1 MATLI
6 VTGKAD
12 FTQLKQEIAQLKATP
27 ITLRVDAKGF
37 DEISSKAIRAI
48 NAQARLTRAQ
58 NELAVAQEKTRQSAY
73 NLAAAQERT
82 RRQTQALGDEAA
94 KTAKKTESLWQ
105 SIVKNAKWYLISR
118 AVFGV
123 TRAFKDAIARMKNV
137 DDELVTVRKVTGFT
151 AEELETLEKQAY
163 KTASAYGVAADEY
176 LGSVAAFSRAGYKE
190 QSEALAELATKTQL
204 VGDTA
209 ADTAQQ
215 FLLSVDAAY
224 KYKGDIDALTKVL
237 DGANEIDNNYATSIE
252 KIAEGLGKVAPIA
265 SQAHVGIDELTAAIG
280 TVTAVTQRSGTE
292 AATALRALFLNII
305 GDTKTEIDEGVTWT
319 TGEIA
324 GLRDV
329 IKIYAKDAYEAAQA
343 TGKVIDPMEAI
354 GGLAKS
360 MQDGLLTESELM
372 AMVSDIGGKLRTSQ
386 LLAIV
391 ENWDMY
397 QSMIDDYAAA
407 AGSADREIES
417 MMDSWSRKVEVLKNT
432 WTEFISNTI
441 DTDWIK
447 GILDALTWLI
457 EGFDNLGNAIF
468 TVTGLLVAFN
478 TQKIADGIDKVLFS
492 FANLGAEL
500 GLVKRGAHE
509 AASGIG
515 KTATAASA
523 AGAAIGVLTAAITIA
538 VFAHNKYI
546 QNLREQAEEELK
558 ASEQAE
564 ASAIQHANLVNKFE
578 EAEAGSDSY
587 KEALKELANVLGEDM
602 PDSAEAAIT
611 KLKELTAEEATAMQ
625 VAAMASKA
633 AAGRQLEGDLFT
645 TAEYIWG
652 LGVARNSAGNAE
664 LNKEIEK
671 ILFTGGA
678 SIIRGS
684 DSGMAPGV
692 FTATTWDSKGLV
704 DYYNSLVKVRDLI
717 QQTAHDT
724 EDAALLEST
733 SYRNVVDAISL
744 LEEKG
749 MTAYKSAEEQ
759 EAQAQAL
766 SRVYADVA
774 LGLYDSQDA
783 YDAQIERVKENTE
796 WSEKEKELYIEM
808 AASVLPEFA
817 EAAQEAAAGLEDA
830 DEAARDLFKT
840 LDTLAGKL
848 KGVTAAFDEFD
859 ENGTL
864 SYSTLSDLH
873 EAFGDLTDIDNYISK
888 LADANLTGDGLRD
901 IMGEMTEKLIAQK
914 VAAGELTA
922 ADENLVAK
930 MLDEAGVANAA
941 KVAHALLAQ
950 AAKNTADQEQKAAD
964 AAENAATA
972 VSDVKSAAEG
982 ISRTGVNADGITTGF
997 GHIETA
1003 AYNAANAVF
1012 ALQQQL
1018 AGASSASSKFGDQ
1031 ATRSGHVKISKT
1043 SKTKVSVSDI
1053 VGKAQTAL
1061 SKSGIKWEW
1070 KSSIGSGSSGGS
1082 GGGGGGGYSSEEDET
1097 LAALEYAIKLLNSEL
1112 DLMDEQG
1119 KSEDELNAKRKEI
1132 QEALMAEIRYLEAIG
1147 GDQIDIND
1155 LYTEWWRIQNDI
1167 VGKQADSLKLEEM
1180 KAEVLKRQNDLLE
1193 AQRERTIRVYN
1204 AQTGQWEWIADE
1216 KAVKDAQEAYD
1227 EAMKDFTD
1235 AGGSLSAESLLSA
1248 PLGGADGMGPVSAG
1262 LLTAAGVARTG
1273 ATYSSTS
1280 TTTNN
1285 NGDVYTFGGVSLTQ
1299 EQAARLTVAELA
1311 RLARGLGVQN
1321 EA

>member
-37 DEISSKAIRAI
+37 DEISSKAIRAM

-58 NELAVAQEKTRQSAY
+58 NELAVAQEKTQQSAY
-73 NLAAAQERT
+73 NLAAAQEKT
-82 RRQTQALGDEAA
+82 KRQTQALGDEAA

-105 SIVKNAKWYLISR
+105 SIVKNAKWYLISG
-118 AVFGV
+118 AVSGV
-123 TRAFKDAIARMKNV
+123 TRSFKEAIATMKDV

-151 AEELETLEKQAY
+151 AEELEALEKQAY

-176 LGSVAAFSRAGYKE
+176 LGSVAAFARAGYKG
-190 QSEALAELATKTQL
+190 QSDALAELATKTQL
-204 VGDTA
+204 VGDTTA
-209 ADTAQQ
+209 ETAQQ

-224 KYKGDIDALTKVL
+224 KYKGNIDALTKVL

-265 SQAHVGIDELTAAIG
+265 SQAHVGVDELTAAIG

-343 TGKVIDPMEAI
+343 TGEVIDPMEAI

-397 QSMIDDYAAA
+397 QSMLDDYAAA
-407 AGSADREIES
+407 AGSADREIEN

-457 EGFDNLGNAIF
+457 EGFDNLGTVILA
-468 TVTGLLVAFN
+468 VTGYLVAFN
-478 TQKIADGIDKVLFS
+478 TAKIAKGFS
-492 FANLGAEL
+492 DLKTSVVDFFKAFKGGA
-500 GLVKRGAHE
+500 V
-509 AASGIG
+509 SVN
-515 KTATAASA
+515 A
-523 AGAAIGVLTAAITIA
+523 AGLAIGLLTTAITAA
-538 VFAHNKYI
+538 VFAYNKY
-546 QNLREQAEEELK
+546 QQKLEEATEE
-558 ASEQAE
+558 AAE
-564 ASAIQHANLVNKFE
+564 AAEKTSETAESMVNLNGKFE
-578 EAEAGSDSY
+578 TAKEGSDAY
-587 KEALKELANVLGEDM
+587 KDALKELSGVLGEDM
-602 PDSAEAAIT
+602 PESADAAIT
-611 KLKELTAEEATAMQ
+611 KLRELTDEQLKATQ
-625 VAAMASKA
+625 TAALAAKA
-633 AAGRQLEGDLFT
+633 AAGRQLEGNFFT
-645 TAEYIWG
+645 QLGSYGG
-652 LGVARNSAGNAE
+652 LILSAPSTG
-664 LNKEIEK
+664 NKELDATLGTAILSGGGSFMKNQAHPEGAMLPSSYDAEGLIE
-671 ILFTGGA
+671 
-678 SIIRGS
+678 
-684 DSGMAPGV
+684 
-692 FTATTWDSKGLV
+692 
-704 DYYNSLVKVRDLI
+704 YYDTLVKVRDLM
-717 QQTAHDT
+717 QQTAY
-724 EDAALLEST
+724 DAENSALLQT
-733 SYRNVVDAISL
+733 DFYYDVVDALSV
-744 LEEKG
+744 LEEHGASSYK
-749 MTAYKSAEEQ
+749 TAEQQELKAKALAQVQSDLRLRTIDTAEAYDEYIQ
-759 EAQAQAL
+759 SIKDSEEYSEEFKTL
-766 SRVYADVA
+766 LIEVA
-774 LGLYDSQDA
+774 QDA
-783 YDAQIERVKENTE
+783 
-796 WSEKEKELYIEM
+796 
-808 AASVLPEFA
+808 LPEFA
-817 EAAQEAAAGLEDA
+817 EAAQDAAAGLEDA
-830 DEAARDLFKT
+830 DEAAKDLFKT

-873 EAFGDLTDIDNYISK
+873 EAFGDLTDIDDYISR
-888 LADANLTGDGLRD
+888 LADANLTGDSLRG

-964 AAENAATA
+964 AAENAAAAAGDAKGA
-972 VSDVKSAAEG
+972 VENL
-982 ISRTGVNADGITTGF
+982 SRTNVNTSGIVSAVDNITTAMDTAYEATDRLQKKLLG
-997 GHIETA
+997 ETPLTKKFTTSA
-1003 AYNAANAVF
+1003 KNLGSQASRNGKVDRNSVGSMLENAKN
-1012 ALQQQL
+1012 
-1018 AGASSASSKFGDQ
+1018 
-1031 ATRSGHVKISKT
+1031 T
-1043 SKTKVSVSDI
+1043 
-1053 VGKAQTAL
+1053 L
-1061 SKSGIKWEW
+1061 SKAGIKMPAISW
-1070 KSSIGSGSSGGS
+1070 KGSSTSGSSGGS

-1155 LYTEWWRIQNDI
+1155 LYIEWWRIQNDI

-1180 KAEVLKRQNDLLE
+1180 KAEVLKRQNDLLD

-1216 KAVKDAQEAYD
+1216 KAVKNAQEAYD

-1248 PLGGADGMGPVSAG
+1248 PLGGAAGMGPVSAG

>member
-12 FTQLKQEIAQLKATP
+12 FTQLKQEIAQLQATP

-37 DEISSKAIRAI
+37 DEISSKAIRAM

-58 NELAVAQEKTRQSAY
+58 NELAVAQEKTQQSAY
-73 NLAAAQERT
+73 NLAAAQEKT
-82 RRQTQALGDEAA
+82 KRQTQALGDEAE
-94 KTAKKTESLWQ
+94 KTAKKTNRLWASLKNNVA
-105 SIVKNAKWYLISR
+105 STAIRKIKNAFR
-118 AVFGV
+118 D
-123 TRAFKDAIARMKNV
+123 AFAAMKDV
-137 DDELVTVRKVTGFT
+137 DDELVTIRKVTGFN
-151 AEELETLEKQAY
+151 AEEMEALERQAY
-163 KTASAYGVAADEY
+163 KTASAYGEAASEY

-204 VGDTA
+204 VGDTT

-224 KYKGDIDALTKVL
+224 KYKGNIDALTKVL

-265 SQAHVGIDELTAAIG
+265 SQAHVGVDELTAAIG

-397 QSMIDDYAAA
+397 QSMLDDYAAA

-478 TQKIADGIDKVLFS
+478 TQKIAGGIDKVLFS

-538 VFAHNKYI
+538 VFAYNQYMRKLEENTQKALDAADKAADKAQSFVELNGKFETAKEGTDDYRRA
-546 QNLREQAEEELK
+546 LEQLGDALGTELPENADAAIAKLQELTDEQLK
-558 ASEQAE
+558 A
-564 ASAIQHANLVNKFE
+564 ASAA
-578 EAEAGSDSY
+578 SY
-587 KEALKELANVLGEDM
+587 
-602 PDSAEAAIT
+602 
-611 KLKELTAEEATAMQ
+611 
-625 VAAMASKA
+625 AAMA
-633 AAGRQLEGDLFT
+633 AAGRQLEGLKIPRVEGKD
-645 TAEYIWG
+645 
-652 LGVARNSAGNAE
+652 LGVAAVGLSQEATEILAAAGKMGSVTSMGGVRVGAWAPNSYNGE
-664 LNKEIEK
+664 DL
-671 ILFTGGA
+671 
-678 SIIRGS
+678 
-684 DSGMAPGV
+684 MAWYD
-692 FTATTWDSKGLV
+692 A
-704 DYYNSLVKVRDLI
+704 LVKVREMI
-717 QQTAHDT
+717 EATASET
-724 EDAALLEST
+724 NDAALLEQNA
-733 SYRNVVDAISL
+733 YLNVVDAISL
-744 LEEKG
+744 LEEHG
-749 MTAYKSAEEQ
+749 ASSYKTAEEQ
-759 EAQAQAL
+759 RLQANAMAQVFLDLKLQTIDTVEAYKAYIQSIKDSEEYSEEYKKL
-766 SRVYADVA
+766 LIEVA
-774 LGLYDSQDA
+774 QDA
-783 YDAQIERVKENTE
+783 
-796 WSEKEKELYIEM
+796 
-808 AASVLPEFA
+808 LPEFA
-817 EAAQEAAAGLEDA
+817 EAAQDAAVGLEDA
-830 DEAARDLFKT
+830 DEAAKDLFKT

-848 KGVTAAFDEFD
+848 KGVTSAFDEFD

-873 EAFGDLTDIDNYISK
+873 EAFGDLTDIDDYISR
-888 LADANLTGDGLRD
+888 LADANLTGDSLRG

-950 AAKNTADQEQKAAD
+950 AAKNTADQEQKAAN

-972 VSDVKSAAEG
+972 AGAAKGALENL
-982 ISRTGVNADGITTGF
+982 SRTNVNTSGIVSAVDNITTAMDTAYEATDRLQKKLLG
-997 GHIETA
+997 ETTLTKKFTTSA
-1003 AYNAANAVF
+1003 KNLGSQASRNGKVDRNSVGSMLENAKN
-1012 ALQQQL
+1012 
-1018 AGASSASSKFGDQ
+1018 
-1031 ATRSGHVKISKT
+1031 T
-1043 SKTKVSVSDI
+1043 
-1053 VGKAQTAL
+1053 L
-1061 SKSGIKWEW
+1061 SKAGIKMPTISW
-1070 KSSIGSGSSGGS
+1070 KGSSTSGSSGGS
-1082 GGGGGGGYSSEEDET
+1082 GGGGGGGSSSEEDET

>member
-1 MATLI
+1 M
-6 VTGKAD
+6 
-12 FTQLKQEIAQLKATP
+12 
-27 ITLRVDAKGF
+27 
-37 DEISSKAIRAI
+37 
-48 NAQARLTRAQ
+48 
-58 NELAVAQEKTRQSAY
+58 
-73 NLAAAQERT
+73 
-82 RRQTQALGDEAA
+82 
-94 KTAKKTESLWQ
+94 
-105 SIVKNAKWYLISR
+105 
-118 AVFGV
+118 
-123 TRAFKDAIARMKNV
+123 
-137 DDELVTVRKVTGFT
+137 
-151 AEELETLEKQAY
+151 
-163 KTASAYGVAADEY
+163 
-176 LGSVAAFSRAGYKE
+176 
-190 QSEALAELATKTQL
+190 
-204 VGDTA
+204 
-209 ADTAQQ
+209 
-215 FLLSVDAAY
+215 
-224 KYKGDIDALTKVL
+224 
-237 DGANEIDNNYATSIE
+237 
-252 KIAEGLGKVAPIA
+252 
-265 SQAHVGIDELTAAIG
+265 
-280 TVTAVTQRSGTE
+280 
-292 AATALRALFLNII
+292 NII

-343 TGKVIDPMEAI
+343 TGEVIDPMEAI

-397 QSMIDDYAAA
+397 QSMLDDYATA
-407 AGSADREIES
+407 AGSADREIEN
-417 MMDSWSRKVEVLKNT
+417 MMDSWSRKVEILKNT
-432 WTEFISNTI
+432 WTEFISNTV

-457 EGFDNLGNAIF
+457 EGFDNLGMAILA
-468 TVTGLLVAFN
+468 VTGYLVAFN
-478 TQKIADGIDKVLFS
+478 TAKIAKGFS
-492 FANLGAEL
+492 DLKTSVAEL
-500 GLVKRGAHE
+500 FKAFKGGAVSVNATGL
-509 AASGIG
+509 
-515 KTATAASA
+515 
-523 AGAAIGVLTAAITIA
+523 AIGILTTAITAA
-538 VFAHNKYI
+538 VFAYNKY
-546 QNLREQAEEELK
+546 EQKLEEATEEAAEAAEK
-558 ASEQAE
+558 ASETAE
-564 ASAIQHANLVNKFE
+564 SMVILNGKFE
-578 EAEAGSDSY
+578 TAKEGSDAY
-587 KEALKELANVLGEDM
+587 KDALKELSGVLGEDM
-602 PDSAEAAIT
+602 PESADAAIT
-611 KLKELTAEEATAMQ
+611 KLRELTDEELKATQ
-625 VAAMASKA
+625 TAALAAKA
-633 AAGRQLEGDLFT
+633 AAGRQLEGNFFTQLGPYGGLILSAPSTGNKDLDATLGTAILAGGGTFT
-645 TAEYIWG
+645 KNQVHPEGAIVPSSYDAEG
-652 LGVARNSAGNAE
+652 L
-664 LNKEIEK
+664 IE
-671 ILFTGGA
+671 
-678 SIIRGS
+678 
-684 DSGMAPGV
+684 
-692 FTATTWDSKGLV
+692 
-704 DYYNSLVKVRDLI
+704 YYDTLVKVRDLM
-717 QQTAHDT
+717 QQTAYDT
-724 EDAALLEST
+724 ENSALLQT
-733 SYRNVVDAISL
+733 DFYHDVVDALSV
-744 LEEKG
+744 LEEHG
-749 MTAYKSAEEQ
+749 ASAYKTAEQQ
-759 EAQAQAL
+759 ELKAKALAQVQSDLRLRTIDTAEAYDEYIQSIKDSGEYSEEYKKL
-766 SRVYADVA
+766 LIEVA
-774 LGLYDSQDA
+774 QDA
-783 YDAQIERVKENTE
+783 
-796 WSEKEKELYIEM
+796 
-808 AASVLPEFA
+808 LPEFA
-817 EAAQEAAAGLEDA
+817 EAAQDAAVGLEDTN
-830 DEAARDLFKT
+830 EAARDLFKT

-848 KGVTAAFDEFD
+848 KGVTSAFDEFD

-873 EAFGDLTDIDNYISK
+873 EAFSDLTDIDDYISK
-888 LADANLTGDGLRD
+888 LADANLTGDGLRS

-964 AAENAATA
+964 AAENAAGAAADAKGA
-972 VSDVKSAAEG
+972 VENL
-982 ISRTGVNADGITTGF
+982 SRTNVNTSGIVSAVDNITTAMDTAYEATDRLQKKLLG
-997 GHIETA
+997 ETTVTKKFTTSA
-1003 AYNAANAVF
+1003 KNLGSQASRNGKVDRNSVGSMPENAKN
-1012 ALQQQL
+1012 
-1018 AGASSASSKFGDQ
+1018 
-1031 ATRSGHVKISKT
+1031 T
-1043 SKTKVSVSDI
+1043 
-1053 VGKAQTAL
+1053 L
-1061 SKSGIKWEW
+1061 SKAGIKMPTISW
-1070 KSSIGSGSSGGS
+1070 KGSSTSGSSGSS

-1132 QEALMAEIRYLEAIG
+1132 QEALMAEIKYLEAIG

-1235 AGGSLSAESLLSA
+1235 AGGSLSAESMLSA
-1248 PLGGADGMGPVSAG
+1248 PLGGAAGMGPVSAG

>member
-12 FTQLKQEIAQLKATP
+12 FTQLKQEIAQLQATP

-37 DEISSKAIRAI
+37 DEISSKAIRAM

-58 NELAVAQEKTRQSAY
+58 NELAVAQEKTQQSAY
-73 NLAAAQERT
+73 NLAAAQEKT
-82 RRQTQALGDEAA
+82 KRQTQALGNEAE
-94 KTAKKTESLWQ
+94 KTAKKTSTLWN
-105 SIVKNAKWYLISR
+105 SFKNNVASTAIRKIKNAFR
-118 AVFGV
+118 D
-123 TRAFKDAIARMKNV
+123 AFAAMKDV

-151 AEELETLEKQAY
+151 AEELEALEKQAY

-176 LGSVAAFSRAGYKE
+176 LGSVAAFARAGYKE

-204 VGDTA
+204 VGDTTA
-209 ADTAQQ
+209 ETAQQ

-224 KYKGDIDALTKVL
+224 KYKGNIDALTKVL

-397 QSMIDDYAAA
+397 QSMLDDYAAA
-407 AGSADREIES
+407 AGSADREVEN

-478 TQKIADGIDKVLFS
+478 TQKIAGGIDNILFS
-492 FANLGAEL
+492 FKNLGVEL

-538 VFAHNKYI
+538 VFAYNKY
-546 QNLREQAEEELK
+546 QQKLEEATEE
-558 ASEQAE
+558 AAE
-564 ASAIQHANLVNKFE
+564 AAEKANGTAESILTLNGKFE
-578 EAEAGSDSY
+578 TAKEGSDAY
-587 KEALKELANVLGEDM
+587 KDALKELSGVLGEDM
-602 PDSAEAAIT
+602 PESADAAIA
-611 KLKELTAEEATAMQ
+611 KLQELTDEQLKAASTTAY
-625 VAAMASKA
+625 AAKA
-633 AAGRQLEGDLFT
+633 AAGRQLEGNFFTQLGSYGGLILSAPSTGNKDLDATLGTAILAGGGTFT
-645 TAEYIWG
+645 KNQVHPEGAMLPSSYDAEG
-652 LGVARNSAGNAE
+652 L
-664 LNKEIEK
+664 IE
-671 ILFTGGA
+671 
-678 SIIRGS
+678 
-684 DSGMAPGV
+684 
-692 FTATTWDSKGLV
+692 
-704 DYYNSLVKVRDLI
+704 YYDTLVKVRDLM
-717 QQTAHDT
+717 QQTAYDT
-724 EDAALLEST
+724 ENSALLQT
-733 SYRNVVDAISL
+733 DFYHDVVDALSV
-744 LEEKG
+744 LEKHG
-749 MTAYKSAEEQ
+749 ASAYKTAEQQ
-759 EAQAQAL
+759 ELKAKALAQVQSDLRLRTIDTAEAYDEYIQSIKDSGEYSEEYKKL
-766 SRVYADVA
+766 LIEVA
-774 LGLYDSQDA
+774 QDA
-783 YDAQIERVKENTE
+783 
-796 WSEKEKELYIEM
+796 
-808 AASVLPEFA
+808 LPEFA
-817 EAAQEAAAGLEDA
+817 EAAQDAAAGLEDA

-864 SYSTLSDLH
+864 SYSTLSELH
-873 EAFGDLTDIDNYISK
+873 EAFGDLTDIDDYISK
-888 LADANLTGDGLRD
+888 LADANLTGDGLRS

-964 AAENAATA
+964 AAENAAAAAGDAKGA
-972 VSDVKSAAEG
+972 VENL
-982 ISRTGVNADGITTGF
+982 SRTNVNTSGIVNAVDNITTAMDTAYEATDRLQKKLLG
-997 GHIETA
+997 ETTLTKKFTTSA
-1003 AYNAANAVF
+1003 KNLGSQASRNGKVDRNSVGSMLENAK
-1012 ALQQQL
+1012 
-1018 AGASSASSKFGDQ
+1018 S
-1031 ATRSGHVKISKT
+1031 T
-1043 SKTKVSVSDI
+1043 
-1053 VGKAQTAL
+1053 L
-1061 SKSGIKWEW
+1061 SKAGIKMPTISW
-1070 KSSIGSGSSGGS
+1070 KGSSTSGSSGGS

-1132 QEALMAEIRYLEAIG
+1132 QEALMAEIKYLEAIG

-1248 PLGGADGMGPVSAG
+1248 PLEGADGMGPVSAG

>member
-73 NLAAAQERT
+73 NLAAAQEKT

-105 SIVKNAKWYLISR
+105 SIVKNAKWYLISG
-118 AVFGV
+118 AVSGV
-123 TRAFKDAIARMKNV
+123 TRAFKDAIATMKNV
-137 DDELVTVRKVTGFT
+137 DDELVTVRKVTAFT
-151 AEELETLEKQAY
+151 AEELEALEKQAY

-204 VGDTA
+204 VGDTTA
-209 ADTAQQ
+209 ETAQQ

-265 SQAHVGIDELTAAIG
+265 SQAHVGVDELTAAIG

-343 TGKVIDPMEAI
+343 TGEVIDPMEAI

-397 QSMIDDYAAA
+397 QSMLDDYAAA

-432 WTEFISNTI
+432 WTEFISNTV

-457 EGFDNLGNAIF
+457 EGFDNLGTAILA
-468 TVTGLLVAFN
+468 VTGYLVAFN
-478 TQKIADGIDKVLFS
+478 TAKIAKGFSDLKTSAVDLFKA
-492 FANLGAEL
+492 FKGGA
-500 GLVKRGAHE
+500 V
-509 AASGIG
+509 SVN
-515 KTATAASA
+515 A
-523 AGAAIGVLTAAITIA
+523 AGLAIGLLTTAITAA
-538 VFAHNKYI
+538 VFAYNKY
-546 QNLREQAEEELK
+546 QQKLEEATEEAAEAAEK
-558 ASEQAE
+558 ASGTAE
-564 ASAIQHANLVNKFE
+564 SILTLNGKFE
-578 EAEAGSDSY
+578 TAKEGSDAY
-587 KEALKELANVLGEDM
+587 KDALKELSGVLGEDM
-602 PDSAEAAIT
+602 PESADAAIA
-611 KLKELTAEEATAMQ
+611 KLQELTDEQLKAASTTAY
-625 VAAMASKA
+625 AAKA
-633 AAGRQLEGDLFT
+633 AAGRQLESDILGIKSIPSIAQIRTGNANVDSQIYNALGSVAT
-645 TAEYIWG
+645 LTPGKTYSSHGVVMRGNARWQPTEYTAEG
-652 LGVARNSAGNAE
+652 LSKYYDALVEVKNMTEEVAAKTQDATILEQQGYLDVIDKIAE
-664 LNKEIEK
+664 LEDN
-671 ILFTGGA
+671 
-678 SIIRGS
+678 
-684 DSGMAPGV
+684 GM
-692 FTATTWDSKGLV
+692 S
-704 DYYNSLVKVRDLI
+704 
-717 QQTAHDT
+717 
-724 EDAALLEST
+724 
-733 SYRNVVDAISL
+733 
-744 LEEKG
+744 
-749 MTAYKSAEEQ
+749 AYKAAEQQ
-759 EAQAQAL
+759 ELKAKAL
-766 SRVYADVA
+766 ARVQSDLRLRTIDTVEAYKAYIQSIKDSEEYSEEYKKLLIEVA
-774 LGLYDSQDA
+774 QDA
-783 YDAQIERVKENTE
+783 
-796 WSEKEKELYIEM
+796 
-808 AASVLPEFA
+808 LPEFA
-817 EAAQEAAAGLEDA
+817 EAAQDAAVGLEDA
-830 DEAARDLFKT
+830 DEAAKDLFKT

-848 KGVTAAFDEFD
+848 KGVTSAFDEFD

-873 EAFGDLTDIDNYISK
+873 EAFGDLTDIDDYISK
-888 LADANLTGDGLRD
+888 LADANLTGDSLRG

-950 AAKNTADQEQKAAD
+950 AAKNTADQEQKAAN

-972 VSDVKSAAEG
+972 AGDAKGAVENL
-982 ISRTGVNADGITTGF
+982 SRTNVNTSGIVSAVDNITTAMDTAYEATDRLQKKLLG
-997 GHIETA
+997 ETTLTKKFTTSA
-1003 AYNAANAVF
+1003 KNLGSQASRNGKVDRNSVGSMLENAKN
-1012 ALQQQL
+1012 
-1018 AGASSASSKFGDQ
+1018 
-1031 ATRSGHVKISKT
+1031 T
-1043 SKTKVSVSDI
+1043 
-1053 VGKAQTAL
+1053 L
-1061 SKSGIKWEW
+1061 SKAGIKMPTISW
-1070 KSSIGSGSSGGS
+1070 KGSSTSGSSGGS